1 MPFVGKLIKQFL
13 PIVVIF
19 GIRYL
24 PFNEE
29 ENLFVGR
36 VLYGLKVAI
45 TLIVAAIVYMK
56 ISSVQHKPTDVVKE
70 HEDNGEVVPE
80 MPISAYDKI
89 HVKKFLKSQ
98 VMSTLITL
106 GIHYKFNFVQPL
118 YIQFVMSMI
127 ALYDWNLFQIYIL
140 NKTAADDKA
149 LKRPFESA
157 QKAPGFMESMNK
169 KLQEANE
176 DANKKQK

>member
-1 MPFVGKLIKQFL
+1 
-13 PIVVIF
+13 
-19 GIRYL
+19 
-24 PFNEE
+24 
-29 ENLFVGR
+29 
-36 VLYGLKVAI
+36 LYGIKIAL
-45 TLIVAAIVYMK
+45 TLLVSAIVFLK
-56 ISSVQHKPTDVVKE
+56 ISSAKYKPTDVVKE
-70 HEDNGEVVPE
+70 HEDGGEVVPE
-80 MPISAYDKI
+80 MSISAYDKL

-98 VMSTLITL
+98 VMSTAITL

-140 NKTAADDKA
+140 NRTGTHDKA

-169 KLQEANE
+169 KLQEAN
-176 DANKKQK
+176 DQADKKQK

>member
-1 MPFVGKLIKQFL
+1 VYPYRGFISLCITGKLIKQFL
-13 PIVVIF
+13 PIAVIF

-36 VLYGLKVAI
+36 ILYGLKIVF
-45 TLIVAAIVYMK
+45 TLLVAAVIYFK
-56 ISSVQHKPTDVVKE
+56 IAATKYKQTDVVKE
-70 HEDNGEVVPE
+70 HEDGGEVVPE
-80 MPISAYDKI
+80 MSISAYDKM

-118 YIQFVMSMI
+118 YI
-127 ALYDWNLFQIYIL
+127 LW
-140 NKTAADDKA
+140 
-149 LKRPFESA
+149 
-157 QKAPGFMESMNK
+157 
-169 KLQEANE
+169 
-176 DANKKQK
+176 